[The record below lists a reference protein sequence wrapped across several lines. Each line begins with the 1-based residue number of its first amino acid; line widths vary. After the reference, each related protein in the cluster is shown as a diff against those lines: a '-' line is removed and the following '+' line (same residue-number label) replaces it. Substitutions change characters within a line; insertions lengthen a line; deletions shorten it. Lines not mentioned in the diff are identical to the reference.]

1 MTFLHYEAELSF
13 VLACLHADNKWR
25 PYIFVLFAG
34 RWIVLIVWDSTQMK
48 QNNGVVILD
57 LLPSH
62 NFSMGKLGLG
72 QQLYIIPLPLLN
84 WALLH
89 HKKAKTKN

>member
-1 MTFLHYEAELSF
+1 
-13 VLACLHADNKWR
+13 
-25 PYIFVLFAG
+25 
-34 RWIVLIVWDSTQMK
+34 MK

-72 QQLYIIPLPLLN
+72 QQLYYSSATSKLSFITPQESQN
-84 WALLH
+84 
-89 HKKAKTKN
+89 KKLAEGKQQ

>member
-1 MTFLHYEAELSF
+1 
-13 VLACLHADNKWR
+13 
-25 PYIFVLFAG
+25 
-34 RWIVLIVWDSTQMK
+34 MK

-84 WALLH
+84 
-89 HKKAKTKN
+89 